1 MGKNKK
7 YIALL
12 LIVILCL
19 PLFGAFA
26 TVQSEAAKAE
36 TSSIQTSL
44 AVVTGTI
51 SSREEV
57 NLRVNISGSAG
68 AFLTDQGNITV
79 TIPKEIVYNANDF
92 TTKTVIPQPFK
103 LENVTND
110 ATNYYLKFSLDRTA
124 IGANDA
130 FNGIFEI
137 KFGAPLMKVG
147 DTYHNT
153 QTFAVDYAG
162 QNKQVTV
169 DVQKQNVAIMPLFD
183 KWYKGDFD
191 KDGVATLNTT
201 DAENNSFQLI
211 VNYSRVDLKKVVITD
226 TLPKGTSLIA
236 SPTKS
241 SISGDTMTK
250 DGIRILKVAAFDAT
264 GTATKYNYVT
274 TDFQDKIHVDKE
286 ANNFTV
292 ELGDLTVDDTYF
304 IEYSLQVDDVNTG
317 LQQNV
322 AQLSA
327 SNRADVVKTVPVK
340 PIKHFGTSYILSKS
354 VDKSALNYDDNELVY
369 TLKLASLDG
378 DAIPAGTTI
387 TDPLDGRIKSP
398 ILLPY
403 DNSKVDMQ
411 LVDNE
416 IRIKTLVDIPKTD
429 KMEWS
434 FRVNVEELKIGDLLS
449 NQAFLTVD
457 NNVIHSNA
465 VSTRKYDGR
474 ISIQKVDNHG
484 EPVAGAVYEV
494 RNDKTEVVF
503 EGTTDEAGFLVTK
516 ALPLGDYTVTEIEAP
531 VGYMLDSTPHPVVV
545 SDQDVTPIVLGTE
558 NKLQTGTI
566 TLTKIEAQNSE
577 NTLEGALFELIDQDG
592 NVLLEDLKTDE
603 NGKLTV
609 DGLDPGVYTFV
620 ETAAPQ
626 GYILDK
632 EAVPFEIVIGENDTA
647 VEVVKENSH
656 VFTPEPELP
665 EPELPEPELPEPELP
680 EPELPEPETPK
691 PEIPV
696 ETPYEVPV
704 DKPILKP
711 EVTIPVEKPGMTDT
725 PMVEPTKNLKSDVKP
740 MKLVK
745 TGDQPEE
752 RFILLGGILLLFG
765 AILLWYR
772 KSVR

>member
-1 MGKNKK
+1 MGKSKK
-7 YIALL
+7 YIACF
-12 LIVILCL
+12 IIAMLCL
-19 PLFGAFA
+19 PLFGVFA
-26 TVQSEAAKAE
+26 SAQGGTEKAG
-36 TSSIQTSL
+36 SSTIQTSL

-68 AFLTDQGNITV
+68 AFLTDHGNITV

-110 ATNYYLKFSLDRTA
+110 ATNYQLTFSMDRTA

-137 KFGAPLMKVG
+137 KFGAPLMTVG
-147 DTYHNT
+147 DAYHDT
-153 QTFAVDYAG
+153 QTFAVDYVG
-162 QNKQVTV
+162 QNKQVTA
-169 DVQKQNVAIMPLFD
+169 DVQKQNVAIAPLFD

-191 KDGVATLNTT
+191 KDGVATLNTV
-201 DAENNSFQLI
+201 DAENNSFQLV
-211 VNYSRVDLKKVVITD
+211 VNYRRVDLKNVVITD

-286 ANNFTV
+286 ANSFTV

-449 NQAFLTVD
+449 NQAFLTVE

-494 RNDKTEVVF
+494 RNDKAEVVF
-503 EGTTDEAGFLVTK
+503 EGATDEAGFLVTK

-531 VGYMLDSTPHPVVV
+531 VGYVLDSTPHPVVV
-545 SDQDVTPIVLGTE
+545 SNQDVTPIVLGTE
-558 NKLQTGTI
+558 NKLQTGTV
-566 TLTKIEAQNSE
+566 TLAKIDAQNNE
-577 NTLEGALFELIDQDG
+577 NKLAGASFELIDEDG
-592 NVLLEDLKTDE
+592 NVVLRDLVTDE
-603 NGKLTV
+603 NGEITV
-609 DGLDPGVYTFV
+609 DGLDPGAYAFV

-626 GYILDK
+626 GYVLNSD
-632 EAVPFEIVIGENDTA
+632 AVPFEIVFGENDGV

-656 VFTPEPELP
+656 IFTQEPVDPVLP
-665 EPELPEPELPEPELP
+665 EPEIPMKPELPVEPENP
-680 EPELPEPETPK
+680 V
-691 PEIPV
+691 EIPKAPT
-696 ETPYEVPV
+696 EKPV
-704 DKPILKP
+704 SKP
-711 EVTIPVEKPGMTDT
+711 EVVVPIVKPGIPEKPNLA
-725 PMVEPTKNLKSDVKP
+725 PVAKPEPVVTSKVKQE
-740 MKLVK
+740 KLVK
-745 TGDQPEE
+745 TGDQSDKP
-752 RFILLGGILLLFG
+752 FILLGCILLG
-765 AILLWYR
+765 ATLLWYR

>member
-7 YIALL
+7 YIACI
-12 LIVILCL
+12 LIAVLCL
-19 PLFGAFA
+19 PLFGVFA
-26 TVQSEAAKAE
+26 GAQSGAAKSE

-44 AVVTGTI
+44 AVATGTI
-51 SSREEV
+51 KSREEV

-68 AFLTDQGNITV
+68 AFVADHGDITV
-79 TIPKEIVYNANDF
+79 TIPKEIVYNPNDF
-92 TTKTVIPQPFK
+92 TTKTNIPQPFK
-103 LENVTND
+103 LENVTSD
-110 ATNYYLKFSLDRTA
+110 ATNYLLTFSVDRNA
-124 IGANDA
+124 IGDNDA

-137 KFGAPLMKVG
+137 KFGAPLMTVG
-147 DTYHNT
+147 DAYHDT

-162 QNKQVTV
+162 QNKQVTA
-169 DVQKQNVAIMPLFD
+169 DVQKQNVAITPLFD

-191 KDGVATLNTT
+191 KDGVATLNTM
-201 DAENNSFQLI
+201 DAENNSFQLV
-211 VNYSRVDLKKVVITD
+211 VNYRRVDLKSVVITD
-226 TLPKGTSLIA
+226 TLPVGTSLIA
-236 SPTKS
+236 SPAKP

-250 DGIRILKVAAFDAT
+250 DEIRILKVTAFDAA
-264 GTATKYNYVT
+264 GTATKYEYVT
-274 TDFQDKIHVDKE
+274 AEFQDKIHVDKE
-286 ANNFTV
+286 TNSFTV

-354 VDKSALNYDDNELVY
+354 VDKTALNYDDNELVY

-403 DNSKVDMQ
+403 DSSKVDMQ

-416 IRIKTLVDIPKTD
+416 IRITTLVDIPKTD
-429 KMEWS
+429 KMEWR
-434 FRVNVEELKIGDLLS
+434 FQVNVEDLKIGDLLS
-449 NQAFLTVD
+449 NQAFLTVE

-474 ISIQKVDNHG
+474 ISIQKVDNHHN
-484 EPVAGAVYEV
+484 PVAGAVYEV
-494 RNDKTEVVF
+494 RNDKAEVVF
-503 EGTTDEAGFLVTK
+503 DGAMDEAGFLVTK

-531 VGYMLDSTPHPVVV
+531 VGYVLDSTPHPVIV

-558 NKLQTGTI
+558 NKLQTGTV
-566 TLTKIEAQNSE
+566 TLTKIDALNSE
-577 NTLEGALFELIDQDG
+577 NTLAGASFELVDQDG
-592 NVLLEDLKTDE
+592 NVLLEDLITDE
-603 NGKLTV
+603 TGKVTV
-609 DGLDPGVYTFV
+609 DGLDPGVYAFV

-632 EAVPFEIVIGENDTA
+632 EAVPFEIGIGENDTA

-656 VFTPEPELP
+656 VFTPEPVLP
-665 EPELPEPELPEPELP
+665 EPEIPMPEN
-680 EPELPEPETPK
+680 K

-696 ETPYEVPV
+696 KTPEAPV

-711 EVTIPVEKPGMTDT
+711 EITVPTGKPISKPEVTVPVEKPGMTDT
-725 PMVEPTKNLKSDVKP
+725 PMIEPTVKPDTALKSDVKP

-745 TGDQPEE
+745 TGDQSEE
-752 RFILLGGILLLFG
+752 RFILLGGMLLLFG
-765 AILLWYR
+765 AVLLWYR